1 MLARRRRDLV
11 SGRRRIEDEGEE
23 EGSAAAELPEDSQS
37 DASVIS
43 DNDDDGDA
51 DDDLSETE
59 GTDPPVTAMETA
71 KSNGVTNL
79 ANGQGCI
86 HGSEME
92 LKQSK
97 NLDFAT
103 MTDTEAMMNGLIIPQ
118 KTETEPAIDF
128 DNMAEAVSS
137 QPQPAGFTQTNSAP
151 LAKVRETPQQR
162 RRRENEQ
169 YKQKRESDPA
179 FIPDRGNFF
188 MHDRRSAPSVQNGP
202 RPFGRGI
209 AQGRRSIVGPFSPT
223 T

>member
-23 EGSAAAELPEDSQS
+23 EGSAVAELPEDSQS
-37 DASVIS
+37 DVSVIS

-59 GTDPPVTAMETA
+59 GTDPPVTALETA

-79 ANGQGCI
+79 VNGQGSI
-86 HGSEME
+86 HESEME
-92 LKQSK
+92 VKQSK
-97 NLDFAT
+97 KLGFAT
-103 MTDTEAMMNGLIIPQ
+103 MTDTEAMMNGLMIPPKAQ
-118 KTETEPAIDF
+118 AEPAIDF
-128 DNMAEAVSS
+128 DNMVEEVSS

-151 LAKVRETPQQR
+151 SIKVRETPQQR
-162 RRRENEQ
+162 RRREHEQ
-169 YKQKRESDPA
+169 YKQKRDSDPA

-188 MHDRRSAPSVQNGP
+188 MHDRRGAPAVQTGP

-209 AQGRRSIVGPFSPT
+209 PQGRGSIAGPFSPT
-223 T
+223 K